1 MIKELYLRDEYLCK
15 ICIADSF
22 LKRFFGYMLRK
33 DPHHEAIMITP
44 CNSIHSFF
52 MRFEI
57 DVLFVDK
64 DLVVVKKVEAMK
76 LGKMIMPIKNA
87 ASVIETKAGGFANI
101 SIGDQLVI
109 KANDCNSVHKF
120 HKQ

>member
-1 MIKELYLRDEYLCK
+1 MIKELYLKDKYICK

-22 LKRFFGYMLRK
+22 LKRFCGYMLRK
-33 DPHHEAIMITP
+33 KPHHEAILITP

-64 DLVVVKKVEAMK
+64 DLIVVKKIEALK
-76 LGKMIMPIKNA
+76 ASKMIMPVKNA
-87 ASVIETKAGGFANI
+87 VSVVETMAGGFANI
-101 SIGDQLVI
+101 SIGDKIAIRNNQR
-109 KANDCNSVHKF
+109 N
-120 HKQ
+120 